1 MLSLGSLGG
10 GVRYAYTTRA
20 GGFSA
25 PPYDALNLSLDVG
38 DDVEAVSRNRKQLLD
53 RLGLP
58 ATVWLRARHGADV
71 AVVGEPVASPPE
83 VDAVVTTS
91 TDLGLAALSA
101 DCVLAVLADARAGV
115 IAAVHCGRP
124 GLLAGTVEAAVRSMR
139 AAGGVAISA
148 AVGPSICGSCYE
160 LPRAVADEVAAAV
173 PAAAARS
180 RGGRPAIDVAAGVMA
195 QLAQLDVD
203 VVRRVGGCTR
213 EDPALYSYRRDR
225 VTGRQAAIVWR
236 TP

>member
-1 MLSLGSLGG
+1 VLSLGSLGG

-25 PPYDALNLSLDVG
+25 PPYDTLNLSLDVG
-38 DDVEAVSRNRKQLLD
+38 DDAEAVGRNRKQLLD
-53 RLGLP
+53 RLGVP
-58 ATVWLRARHGADV
+58 AAVWLRARHGSDV
-71 AVVGEPVASPPE
+71 AVVAEPAASPPE
-83 VDAVVTTS
+83 VDAVVTAS

-101 DCVLAVLADARAGV
+101 DCALVVLADARAGV

-124 GLLAGTVEAAVRSMR
+124 GLLVGTLGAAVASMR
-139 AAGGVAISA
+139 AIGGVAIRA

-160 LPRAVADEVAAAV
+160 LPQAVAQEVVAAV

-180 RGGRPAIDVAAGVMA
+180 RAGRPAVDVAAGVAA
-195 QLAQLDVD
+195 QLAELGVD

-213 EDPALYSYRRDR
+213 EDPALFSYRRDR
-225 VTGRQAAIVWR
+225 VTGRQAVIVWR
-236 TP
+236 TT